1 MTIADK
7 LTQLNTIKQ
16 DIKTAINNKGG
27 SVANDFTVY
36 AAAITNLPSGGSVN
50 AEIYYGGVNVVTI
63 KPYNNT
69 VKIIQPRNFQGWTYP
84 KGLII
89 GTGFERV
96 NEYAFTLWR
105 NALTLSLPST
115 MITIDKYAFSE
126 WNKATSLI
134 LPNSITS
141 VGLYGFQN
149 WTAAKSLTLGTGMPI
164 INNYAFMG
172 WQSLESLTIPNAVTS
187 VGQSCFSGCK
197 GLKTLTL
204 SAAMTSIAAYCFQDC
219 NSLVDINIHNNIKTI
234 DGFSFSNCS
243 SCKTITIGTGIT
255 TIGAQAFLG
264 CTKLEQLKINAT
276 NPPTITN
283 STFQNMPVTCIIKV
297 PLASLNTYKTAANWS
312 AYASQIVGE

>member
-27 SVANDFTVY
+27 AVANDFTVY

-50 AEIYYGGVNVVTI
+50 DEIYYGGVNVVTI

-69 VKIIQPRNFQGWTYP
+69 VKIIQLRNFHGWTSP
-84 KGLII
+84 TGLII

-96 NEYAFTLWR
+96 NEYAFTLWI

-115 MITIDKYAFSE
+115 MITID
-126 WNKATSLI
+126 
-134 LPNSITS
+134 
-141 VGLYGFQN
+141 Q
-149 WTAAKSLTLGTGMPI
+149 
-164 INNYAFMG
+164 YAFMG
-172 WQSLESLTIPNAVTS
+172 WKSLESLTIPNAVTS

-204 SAAMTSIAAYCFQDC
+204 SAAMTLIAAYCFQDC

-234 DGFSFSNCS
+234 GGGSFSNCS

-255 TIGAQAFLG
+255 TIVAQAFLG

-297 PLASLNTYKTAANWS
+297 PLASLNTYKTDANWS
-312 AYASQIVGE
+312 AYASQMVGE